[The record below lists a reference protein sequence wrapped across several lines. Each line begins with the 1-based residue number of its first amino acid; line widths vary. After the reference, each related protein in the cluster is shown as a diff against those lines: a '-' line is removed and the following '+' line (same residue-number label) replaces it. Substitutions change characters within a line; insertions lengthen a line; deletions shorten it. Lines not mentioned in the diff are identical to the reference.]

1 MTDHTHADQLT
12 PLDLPMPR
20 TYIRVL
26 FVFPTANSNPQ
37 ITQPLQRGLEK
48 LSKQVPWVAGYVF
61 HTTPTN
67 QKASL
72 EIRYRSAKTPTLEDK
87 GQITASYA
95 NLSSQDMPM
104 KAIPPDVW
112 PTLPCLLGN
121 IPSEKGDRVFAASF
135 FRFADHGAG
144 LCICLHHNAVDV
156 TGFAEV
162 WCGRLERLSEALA
175 PHLQEISSLSS
186 EHLLALHPE
195 HSTQPPVLP
204 DTFPPC
210 MSKAFMIPIHW
221 INVLKDLLQKY
232 TQRRLTTNVILCALI
247 WTSVTRVRAQRNP
260 TLRDQTSRLVTAVNG
275 RSRITGNLYS
285 VPGDQQ
291 YLGNVVLYA
300 MASFPSAN
308 LATAD
313 EDPTRSLAKICDC
326 ISDSQSSSTINS
338 RHIAETY
345 RLVESME
352 DYRSLHAGWDLF
364 GSRDFT
370 ITSWADLDLYDLDF
384 RPLLGKPEFVR
395 LPYIEA
401 DSIAIILTHRRTGSD
416 EILEVMVM
424 LRSDDMES
432 LEGDGMWQTLVGSG
446 RSFDA

>member
-162 WCGRLERLSEALA
+162 VRLWARNVVQPGQTDSSCL
-175 PHLQEISSLSS
+175 PHGSGVVGSNG
-186 EHLLALHPE
+186 
-195 HSTQPPVLP
+195 
-204 DTFPPC
+204 FP
-210 MSKAFMIPIHW
+210 K
-221 INVLKDLLQKY
+221 L
-232 TQRRLTTNVILCALI
+232 
-247 WTSVTRVRAQRNP
+247 
-260 TLRDQTSRLVTAVNG
+260 SRL
-275 RSRITGNLYS
+275 
-285 VPGDQQ
+285 
-291 YLGNVVLYA
+291 
-300 MASFPSAN
+300 
-308 LATAD
+308 
-313 EDPTRSLAKICDC
+313 ICKRFHRFHRN
-326 ISDSQSSSTINS
+326 I
-338 RHIAETY
+338 
-345 RLVESME
+345 
-352 DYRSLHAGWDLF
+352 SLHCTRNTQHNHPSYLI
-364 GSRDFT
+364 R
-370 ITSWADLDLYDLDF
+370 F
-384 RPLLGKPEFVR
+384 RHACPKH
-395 LPYIEA
+395 
-401 DSIAIILTHRRTGSD
+401 S
-416 EILEVMVM
+416 
-424 LRSDDMES
+424 
-432 LEGDGMWQTLVGSG
+432 
-446 RSFDA
+446 